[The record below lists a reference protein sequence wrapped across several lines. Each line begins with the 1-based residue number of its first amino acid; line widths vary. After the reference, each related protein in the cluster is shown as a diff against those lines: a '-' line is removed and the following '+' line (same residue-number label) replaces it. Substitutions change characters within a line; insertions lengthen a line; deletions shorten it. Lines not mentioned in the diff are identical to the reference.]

1 MSRVRLRLL
10 LAAGLL
16 ASAGTAAAAPATV
29 DAVARERM
37 TEYLVD
43 MFPIH
48 RIFAQLMEKDPKA
61 LEAEL
66 DGKQRACFSQQ
77 VARPAFVARKRRAV
91 DAYADQAPDEFQAA
105 LKLLDEGA
113 GDTMKELGG
122 FSIDNALAGEG
133 QGFDPSSMPPD
144 RLVSFMTFA
153 YGSQYRRLRELSGYG
168 EFTDQDED
176 QPSASDAQLA
186 AMATEISDAC
196 GIPPKFF
203 E

>member
-1 MSRVRLRLL
+1 MSRTRLRLL
-10 LAAGLL
+10 LAATLL
-16 ASAGTAAAAPATV
+16 ASTGAAIAAPASV
-29 DAVARERM
+29 DAKARERM

-66 DGKQRACFSQQ
+66 DDRQRACFGQQ

-91 DAYADQAPDEFQAA
+91 DAYADEAPEEFQAA
-105 LKLLDEGA
+105 LKLLDDGA
-113 GDTMKELGG
+113 GDAMKELGR
-122 FSIDNALAGEG
+122 FSIDNALSGEG
-133 QGFDPSSMPPD
+133 EGFDPNSMPPD

-153 YGSQYRRLRELSGYG
+153 YGSPYRRLRELSGYG
-168 EFTDQDED
+168 EFTGQNEN
-176 QPSASDAQLA
+176 QPSASDLQLA

>member
-1 MSRVRLRLL
+1 MRPRLL

-16 ASAGTAAAAPATV
+16 ASAGAVTAAPATIDV
-29 DAVARERM
+29 GARERM

-48 RIFAQLMEKDPKA
+48 RIFAQLMEKDPQA
-61 LEAEL
+61 LEVEL
-66 DGKQRACFSQQ
+66 DGKQIACFNQQ

-91 DAYADQAPDEFQAA
+91 DAYADEVPDEFHAA

-113 GDTMKELGG
+113 GDAMKELGG
-122 FSIDNALAGEG
+122 FSIDNALSGDG
-133 QGFDPSSMPPD
+133 HGFDPSGMAPD

-153 YGSQYRRLRELSGYG
+153 YGSPYRRLRELSGYG
-168 EFTDQDED
+168 EFTGQDED
-176 QPSASDAQLA
+176 QPSASDLQLTA
-186 AMATEISDAC
+186 LASEISDAC

>member
-1 MSRVRLRLL
+1 MSRLRLPLL

-16 ASAGTAAAAPATV
+16 ACAGAATAAPAAV
-29 DAVARERM
+29 DAAARERM

-48 RIFAQLMEKDPKA
+48 RIFAQLLEKDPKA

-66 DGKQRACFSQQ
+66 DDRQRTCFGQQ

-91 DAYADQAPDEFQAA
+91 DAYADEAPEEFQAA
-105 LKLLDEGA
+105 LKLLDDGA
-113 GDTMKELGG
+113 GDAMKELGG
-122 FSIDNALAGEG
+122 FSIDNALAGDGE
-133 QGFDPSSMPPD
+133 GFDPGAMAPD

-153 YGSQYRRLRELSGYG
+153 YGSPYRRLRDLSGYG
-168 EFTDQDED
+168 EFTDQDEN
-176 QPSASDAQLA
+176 QPSTSELQLEALA
-186 AMATEISDAC
+186 AEISDAC

>member
-1 MSRVRLRLL
+1 MSRTRLRLL
-10 LAAGLL
+10 LAAALL
-16 ASAGTAAAAPATV
+16 AGIGATSAAPVSV
-29 DAVARERM
+29 DAKARERM
-37 TEYLVD
+37 TDYLVD

-66 DGKQRACFSQQ
+66 DGKQRACFGQQ

-91 DAYADQAPDEFQAA
+91 DAYADEAPDEFLAA
-105 LKLLDEGA
+105 LKLLDDGA
-113 GDTMKELGG
+113 GDAMKELGG
-122 FSIDNALAGEG
+122 FSIDNAVSGEG
-133 QGFDPSSMPPD
+133 EGFDPNGMAPD

-153 YGSQYRRLRELSGYG
+153 YGSPYRRLRELSGYG
-168 EFTDQDED
+168 EFTGQDEE
-176 QPSASDAQLA
+176 QPSASDLQLA
-186 AMATEISDAC
+186 ALATEISDAC